1 MHGKADSKKKRKSSS
16 DGPRKTREPSSSSA
30 SVKRSKAK
38 EKVSKEKGRKSSSSP
53 SRRKD
58 KDSKETK
65 ESKDK
70 DQNKEKSKESK
81 EKDEK
86 EKERQKERRQDLTL
100 VGRGVFSHFPRG
112 LVFNKWTEHSAAP
125 PVSGRV
131 LLRVVVHRRRWAMG
145 IGFGT
150 KDVTARG
157 DPEYDRSFFGL
168 YHGGGSINCCALGQR
183 YYKTAQEEW
192 PENRLAILIDSDARS
207 MQCFCGLQ
215 PFGELFAELPKEV
228 ALLVISPTREL
239 ALQIHREAEMLLSTH
254 EIPSMCMIGGTSTRH
269 DQVLVRRKKPRVL
282 IATPGRLLEHL
293 ERTYLFPTLFD
304 KLQTFVLDEADR
316 LLSLGFLPEV
326 REIVSYLPSRRR
338 TMLFSATMPETVM
351 DVISKACRGNY
362 RYIDCIEEE
371 SQSTALMAQQF
382 YVVLPGHQCLAA
394 LYNLII
400 NEMAS
405 NRYNYKILVFFATA
419 RMTTFMAQFFRQQL
433 RIGVY
438 EIHRRREALMNMEFW
453 APLSPEAQVGVF
465 AVQVLMML
473 YLSLSFLNKQT
484 ILKVA
489 SMVRSWLFSRGPD
502 SSDPLRIKK
511 RVILKIRQALAPY
524 VLALVLWL
532 TSLFFA
538 GFVYSGWVL
547 SNSLGANFHFDRHAL
562 ACAMML
568 LCQSSGAALLC
579 ALRWKKA
586 NGVLLDLGYGMMMV
600 SLSITTLPG
609 VCPGEILTVVV
620 CLVWIVRLALLPL
633 ANSMLW
639 VMLANLGCSICMR
652 LRLQRRILNH
662 PGDLGTV
669 AEQLVT
675 VDLAVLSLCCVTWLC
690 AQIAM
695 GYNADQQME
704 TQELKAESNACASL
718 LATICDAHFFL
729 NKQLNFEQHERTLS
743 SILVQSSHTKDRS
756 FAQFLATP
764 QDQERFVRTAELA
777 GANHSPLA
785 QVMHVGMRDGLGN
798 VIPVQ
803 VFHIALFDLKGEAR
817 HLVG

>member
-1 MHGKADSKKKRKSSS
+1 
-16 DGPRKTREPSSSSA
+16 
-30 SVKRSKAK
+30 
-38 EKVSKEKGRKSSSSP
+38 
-53 SRRKD
+53 
-58 KDSKETK
+58 
-65 ESKDK
+65 
-70 DQNKEKSKESK
+70 
-81 EKDEK
+81 
-86 EKERQKERRQDLTL
+86 
-100 VGRGVFSHFPRG
+100 
-112 LVFNKWTEHSAAP
+112 
-125 PVSGRV
+125 
-131 LLRVVVHRRRWAMG
+131 
-145 IGFGT
+145 
-150 KDVTARG
+150 
-157 DPEYDRSFFGL
+157 
-168 YHGGGSINCCALGQR
+168 
-183 YYKTAQEEW
+183 
-192 PENRLAILIDSDARS
+192 
-207 MQCFCGLQ
+207 
-215 PFGELFAELPKEV
+215 
-228 ALLVISPTREL
+228 
-239 ALQIHREAEMLLSTH
+239 
-254 EIPSMCMIGGTSTRH
+254 
-269 DQVLVRRKKPRVL
+269 
-282 IATPGRLLEHL
+282 
-293 ERTYLFPTLFD
+293 
-304 KLQTFVLDEADR
+304 
-316 LLSLGFLPEV
+316 
-326 REIVSYLPSRRR
+326 
-338 TMLFSATMPETVM
+338 
-351 DVISKACRGNY
+351 
-362 RYIDCIEEE
+362 
-371 SQSTALMAQQF
+371 
-382 YVVLPGHQCLAA
+382 
-394 LYNLII
+394 
-400 NEMAS
+400 
-405 NRYNYKILVFFATA
+405 
-419 RMTTFMAQFFRQQL
+419 
-433 RIGVY
+433 
-438 EIHRRREALMNMEFW
+438 MNMEFW

-532 TSLFFA
+532 TLLFFA

-675 VDLAVLSLCCVTWLC
+675 VDLAVLSLCCITWLC

-817 HLVG
+817 HLVGVREYGDQVLWLDRGGKADGLKAESHAATRVVHSNSLDSHSSATIDLDDNNECTIIFEPIDMEVLSASRFLMDCMGQPTTEGLAVIDLVYASDRHQFKADLINNVNEFMASGSESSSFEMSFRMKMRWGLTDTTWRCLLSNGDMLLTRAELIRIKKVRNSTRGSASRGTRSIELGLVEELRPTVYGFNSL